1 MNSHSLD
8 STTDFPLQFN
18 GKSGEFFKI
27 WIVNIVLSI
36 LTLGIYSAWAKV
48 RTRRYFYSNT
58 LLMNSPFDYLAEPIK
73 ILKGRIIAF
82 AILIIYSISPSI
94 SPVLQGG
101 LLVLFVPLLPF
112 IIVKALNFNA
122 YNTAYHNIRFNFKGR
137 YLQALWVFIG
147 LPFIVAL
154 TIGLAYPYFTRARK
168 KFIISNMAY
177 GTSSFEFEATTGQFY
192 QVYLKVLAILMAL
205 AIVIGI
211 FTYSYLPSLNL
222 ESILPDYQFE
232 NILKLFFLSI
242 PTFIFGL
249 FLGLLIIAIYVTS
262 LIIPFIYIYTALI
275 NLVVNQT
282 RLAEHHF
289 SGHLQF
295 GKMLWLSVSSLLA
308 IMCSFGLMIPWA
320 MIRMTRY
327 RIESITLHVK
337 GNPDEFIAA
346 ETQKIQAIGEE
357 IGDIFDLD
365 IGL

>member
-1 MNSHSLD
+1 MNSHSVD

-58 LLMNSPFDYLAEPIK
+58 LLMGNPFDYLGEPVK
-73 ILKGRIIAF
+73 ILKGRLIAF

-122 YNTAYHNIRFNFKGR
+122 YNTAYRNIRFNFKGR

-192 QVYLKVLAILMAL
+192 SIYLKAIGMILAL
-205 AIVIGI
+205 AAIFGIVAYNLMPTLNPQELIRNEETALLIVLVIMPIYFLSFLLI
-211 FTYSYLPSLNL
+211 FTS
-222 ESILPDYQFE
+222 
-232 NILKLFFLSI
+232 
-242 PTFIFGL
+242 
-249 FLGLLIIAIYVTS
+249 
-262 LIIPFIYIYTALI
+262 IYTAIL
-275 NLVVNQT
+275 NLVINQT
-282 RLAEHHF
+282 RLADHHF

-295 GKMLWLSVSSLLA
+295 GKMLWISVSSLLA